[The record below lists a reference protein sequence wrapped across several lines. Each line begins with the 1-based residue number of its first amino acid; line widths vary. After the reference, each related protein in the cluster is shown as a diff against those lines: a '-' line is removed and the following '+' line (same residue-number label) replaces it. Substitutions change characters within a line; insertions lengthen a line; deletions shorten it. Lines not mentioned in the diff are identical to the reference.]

1 MALPLRWLV
10 RLVLLRAAYV
20 FTWWQTLSLPCKFAV
35 GASMLLAGGMAHL
48 GLVTTEYVRESVVQ
62 RAAAPVAL
70 YMDSFVERY
79 VQELATRAV
88 LSTESQEALEQL
100 LSPASMQRPIVAFR
114 VWRGDTIVFSNE
126 RQLVGKTIARTSSR
140 ERAWQGQVSAEL
152 EEPSGDEHE
161 QVRSLKVPILEV
173 YAPVHERGTGRIIA
187 LVESYEIAI
196 DLRNEVWVKQLEAWV
211 VIVGIAIAV
220 VLLLFS
226 MVTAG
231 GIERRFLFN
240 RITELSRLRSLS
252 ETRRQRVSRAC
263 LHVSEMNER
272 SLRRVG
278 DELQAGP
285 TQFLALVLLKFEAL
299 DQLASR
305 ASAAMPSSADGHSE
319 DLETIRKA
327 LNDALCHIRRVTS
340 NLLPADIEKLSV
352 AETFARAARCHERQT
367 GMAVIV
373 ETRALPEQLPFPIKA
388 CLYRFALGSLDSTS
402 TRSGVQSISAWCD
415 DTKMIV
421 EIVGG
426 QRTLNACSQSLSTS
440 SRELESLC
448 DHIESVGGK
457 VNVTSTP
464 TGGVSLIAELGLAD
478 TELADG

>member
-1 MALPLRWLV
+1 M
-10 RLVLLRAAYV
+10 RLVVLRAAYA
-20 FTWWQTLSLPCKFAV
+20 FTWWRTLRLPCKFAA
-35 GASMLLAGGMAHL
+35 GASLLLAGGMTHL

-88 LSTESQEALEQL
+88 LSTESQEALERL

-126 RQLVGKTIARTSSR
+126 RELVGKTIARTSSR

-152 EEPSGDEHE
+152 EEPHGDEHE

-173 YAPVHERGTGRIIA
+173 YAPVRERGTGRIIA

-196 DLRNEVWVKQLEAWV
+196 DLRNEVWVKQLEAWG

-226 MVTAG
+226 MATTG
-231 GIERRFLFN
+231 GIERKVLFR
-240 RITELSRLRSLS
+240 RIAELSRLRALS
-252 ETRRQRVSRAC
+252 EKRRQSVSRAS
-263 LHVSEMNER
+263 LHVSGMNER

-285 TQFLALVLLKFEAL
+285 VQFLALVLLKFEAL
-299 DQLASR
+299 EQLASR
-305 ASAAMPSSADGHSE
+305 ASAAMPSCTDGHRD
-319 DLETIRKA
+319 DLETMRKA
-327 LNDALCHIRRVTS
+327 LNDALCHIRRVAG

-367 GMAVIV
+367 GMAVMLEI
-373 ETRALPEQLPFPIKA
+373 RALPEQLPFPIKA
-388 CLYRFALGSLDSTS
+388 CLYRFALESLDVTS
-402 TRSGVQSISAWCD
+402 TDSSVPSINAWCD
-415 DTKMIV
+415 DAKVVV
-421 EIVGG
+421 EIAGG
-426 QRTLNACSQSLSTS
+426 QWRLNAGSQSLATNSPD
-440 SRELESLC
+440 LERLR
-448 DHIESVGGK
+448 DRIESVGGK
-457 VNVTSTP
+457 VAIASTP
-464 TGGVSLIAELGLAD
+464 TGGFSLIAELGFAD
-478 TELADG
+478 MELAGG